1 MKWLTSFFDHAN
13 RFLPSILYACF
24 FKGLDAGKASSAA
37 WNSVVFV
44 KAVKELAPSLN
55 WVEVIQN
62 FDNPY
67 FNVIDSGAFQVIMM
81 AISAMGL
88 SRESFPIDFLLG
100 KWNNVRAQVGAVLK
114 MLFWVPGFVNVR
126 SLSVQRVIFGV
137 LYCTIQTKFVR
148 SLCLFIGE
156 VCWNKFWERRD
167 ATSISRPEGR
177 FCENFGRKFL

>member
-67 FNVIDSGAFQVIMM
+67 FNVTDSGAFQVIMM

-114 MLFWVPGFVNVR
+114 MLF
-126 SLSVQRVIFGV
+126 
-137 LYCTIQTKFVR
+137 
-148 SLCLFIGE
+148 
-156 VCWNKFWERRD
+156 
-167 ATSISRPEGR
+167 
-177 FCENFGRKFL
+177 